1 MIKMGGKTM
10 AFSFFAMLS
19 RMKNIHRWAL
29 MRNTRRENISEHS
42 HETAVLAHVLAEL
55 TNRHYG
61 GDVDVSRCVMLALYH
76 DAPEILTGDMP
87 TPVKYFNPAI
97 RAAYEDV
104 EAHACD
110 SLLAMLPADMREA
123 YEPWIVQRTT
133 DTERRIVKAA
143 DKLSALIKCVEEL
156 GQGNREFA
164 SARRATERAIRA
176 MDLPAADEFLEQYMP
191 AYELPLDDQ

>member
-1 MIKMGGKTM
+1 M

-19 RMKNIHRWAL
+19 RMKNICRWSL
-29 MRNTRRENISEHS
+29 MRNTRQENISEHS
-42 HETAVLAHVLAEL
+42 HETAVLAHILAEL
-55 TNRHYG
+55 TNRHHG

-76 DAPEILTGDMP
+76 DATEIMTGDMP

-97 RAAYEDV
+97 RAAYEEV
-104 EAHACD
+104 EAHACG
-110 SLLAMLPADMREA
+110 SLLGMLPEDMRDV
-123 YEPWIVQRTT
+123 YRPWIAQEAS
-133 DTERRIVKAA
+133 DAERRIVKAA

-164 SARRATERAIRA
+164 SARRATEQSIRA
-176 MDLPAADEFLEQYMP
+176 MALPAAEEFLEQYMP

>member
-1 MIKMGGKTM
+1 M
-10 AFSFFAMLS
+10 AFSFFAVLS

-29 MRNTRRENISEHS
+29 MRNTRQENIAEHS
-42 HETAVLAHVLAEL
+42 YETAVLAHVLAEV

-61 GDVDVSRCVMLALYH
+61 GDVDASRCVMLALYH
-76 DAPEILTGDMP
+76 DATEILTGDLP

-97 RAAYEDV
+97 RQAYRDV
-104 EAHACD
+104 ESHAAD
-110 SLLAMLPADMREA
+110 SLLSMLPQDMQNVYA
-123 YEPWIVQRTT
+123 PWVKQEGTSL
-133 DTERRIVKAA
+133 EKRIVKAA

-164 SARRATERAIRA
+164 SARRSTEQAIRE
-176 MDLPAADEFLEQYMP
+176 MDLPAALEFLEQYIP